1 MAEREW
7 YKAWVLVIVLAA
19 VALVL
24 FQEAPA
30 RAKPVDLVIAS
41 WEPPD
46 GSGMAPLRAWLK
58 ELTEKSGGKVTGKIA
73 YGSVLGKPPQHYD
86 LAVSGVADVSYV
98 GLPYTPGRFP
108 MAEVIQLPVT
118 GEASNEIMAKA
129 FWELYKKGYF
139 DKDFR
144 EVKLLWVSTTIP
156 YDYQMGRATVRTFA
170 DMKGKKI
177 RASGAVHTEI
187 VKALGSI
194 PVGLPAPDIYVS
206 MEKGV
211 IDGSFT
217 PWSFIKAF
225 STAPVTKSV
234 TEVGVGGFNFAVVM
248 NKKTYARLP
257 VDIRKII
264 DDISPKYTAISGKKQ
279 DLDANEGRALLKEAG
294 GKVYHLSA
302 SDTEKVDEA
311 VGPIWKKWIAEGEA
325 KGLHR
330 KQLVADFYH
339 ILRGMGI
346 AKPFHGYVP

>member
-1 MAEREW
+1 MRKRGW
-7 YKAWVLVIVLAA
+7 LKTCMVIGLAA
-19 VALVL
+19 LAILLV
-24 FQEAPA
+24 QGTPA
-30 RAKPVDLVIAS
+30 SAKVVDLVIAS

-46 GSGMAPLRAWLK
+46 GTGMAPLRDWLK
-58 ELTEKSGGKVTGKIA
+58 ELSEKSGGKVTGKIA

-86 LAVSGVADVSYV
+86 LAVGGVADMSYV

-108 MAEVIQLPVT
+108 MAEVVQLPIT

-156 YDYQMGRATVRTFA
+156 YDYQMGDTTVKTFQ

-194 PVGLPAPDIYVS
+194 PVGIPGPDIYVS

-225 STAPVTKSV
+225 RTAPVTKSV
-234 TEVGVGGFNFAVVM
+234 TEVGVGGFNFAMVM
-248 NKKTYARLP
+248 NKKTYEKLP
-257 VDIRKII
+257 AEVRKII
-264 DDISPKYTAISGKKQ
+264 DEISPKYTGISGKRQ
-279 DLDANEGRALLKEAG
+279 DLYANDGRALLKEAG
-294 GKVYHLSA
+294 GAVYRLSEEDNAKVG
-302 SDTEKVDEA
+302 EA
-311 VGPIWKKWIAEGEA
+311 VGPIWKKWIEDGEA
-325 KGLHR
+325 KGLPR
-330 KQLVADFYH
+330 KQLVADFYS
-339 ILRGMGI
+339 ILKGMGI